1 MSTTI
6 KPKVSICVAY
16 FNRSEHIKESI
27 GSLLTQTY
35 ENYEVVVVNDGSPDP
50 LVKVLL
56 DQFNDVRLKVIHQ
69 QNKGFVGAMTTAIA
83 NSDGDFIAIHGAGD
97 ISRNQRIKEQ
107 AEFLAKND
115 DYALV
120 SCHYTDVV
128 VDDAGKGTETPFKLS
143 AGEIIEDD
151 LTYGPSPIG
160 HGEVMYRRSA
170 YEKAGGYREFF
181 KFAQDKDLWLRMIY
195 HGRFYILPINLYERG
210 LFMKDG
216 IATNHDKLYVQKLLI
231 AFALQCYEYKKL
243 HTEDLIDIYGARAG
257 LFRTK
262 SKKVA
267 NFCHTTS
274 FRFLMK
280 NEFSNALKF
289 NQLSIL
295 EVKMIKNRLF
305 NYVLF
310 FCKNR
315 IIRKLVIASLI
326 FIKVIKQRVYNR
338 SLPQ

>member
-27 GSLLTQTY
+27 GSLLAQTY
-35 ENYEVVVVNDGSPDP
+35 ENYEVIVVNDGSPDP

-69 QNKGFVGAMTTAIA
+69 ENKGFVGAMTTAIA
-83 NSDGDFIAIHGAGD
+83 NSDGYFIAIHGAGD
-97 ISRNQRIKEQ
+97 ISRKQRIKEQ

-128 VDDAGKGTETPFKLS
+128 VDDAGKGTETPFKLRS
-143 AGEIIEDD
+143 GEIIEDD
-151 LTYGPSPIG
+151 LTYGPTPIG

-195 HGRFYILPINLYERG
+195 HGRFYILPIDLYERG

-243 HTEDLIDIYGARAG
+243 HAEDLIDIYGARAG

-289 NQLSIL
+289 NQLSTS
-295 EVKMIKNRLF
+295 EAKMIKNRLF

-315 IIRKLVIASLI
+315 IVRKLVISSLN
-326 FIKVIKQRVYNR
+326 FIKGIKQRLSKR
-338 SLPQ
+338 WLP